1 MASRESSI
9 DDLPSNRPFSAQ
21 IGLIVA
27 LLLVSCIL
35 LISRWVS
42 ESENNSEVYV
52 IVEQMP
58 ELVGGIRGLQ
68 AKVRYPEIAR
78 KARVEG
84 RVIVQ
89 FIVDK
94 NGSVRD
100 AKILRGVGA
109 GLDEEATRVI
119 SEHAVFTPGRQDG
132 KPVPVRLSIPIVFK
146 LDNELES
153 LSDQSQSPGKQD
165 VYKFVEQWPELIGGT
180 RGLQAKI
187 KYPEIARKAHVEG
200 RVIVQF
206 IVDENG
212 NVRDAEILRG
222 AGAGL
227 DEEAIR
233 VIYEHAEFTPGRQDG
248 KPVPVR
254 LSIPIVFKL
263 DNEFESLSD
272 QSQSS
277 EKQDVYEIVEQMPE
291 LIGGIGALQA
301 KVKYPEI
308 ARKAHVEGRVVVQF
322 IVDENGNVRDAEVV
336 RRAGAGLDEEA
347 TRVIV
352 EEARFIPGHQSGR
365 TVSTK
370 MSLPIVFTLR

>member
-9 DDLPSNRPFSAQ
+9 DDLPSNRPFSVQ

-27 LLLVSCIL
+27 LLLVSSIL
-35 LISRWVS
+35 LISRWDS
-42 ESENNSEVYV
+42 ESGNDSEVYE
-52 IVEQMP
+52 IVEEMP
-58 ELVGGIRGLQ
+58 ELIGGLSGLQ
-68 AKVRYPEIAR
+68 AKVTYPEIAR
-78 KARVEG
+78 KANVEG

-100 AKILRGVGA
+100 AKILRRVGA
-109 GLDEEATRVI
+109 GLDEEASRVI
-119 SEHAVFTPGRQDG
+119 MEEAKFIPGRQDG
-132 KPVPVRLSIPIVFK
+132 KPVAVRLSIPIVFK
-146 LDNELES
+146 LRNEFES
-153 LSDQSQSPGKQD
+153 LSDQSKSPENQD
-165 VYKFVEQWPELIGGT
+165 VYEIVEENPRLIGGV
-180 RGLQAKI
+180 RGLQAKV

-200 RVIVQF
+200 RVIVQLV
-206 IVDENG
+206 VDENG
-212 NVRDAEILRG
+212 NGRDAEILRG

-248 KPVPVR
+248 KPVAVR
-254 LSIPIVFKL
+254 VSIPIVFKL
-263 DNEFESLSD
+263 DNELESLSD

-308 ARKAHVEGRVVVQF
+308 AQKAHVEGRVVVQF
-322 IVDENGNVRDAEVV
+322 IVDENGDVRDAEVV
-336 RRAGAGLDEEA
+336 RGAGAGLDEEA
-347 TRVIV
+347 TRVIM
-352 EEARFIPGHQSGR
+352 EEAKFIPGRQSGR
-365 TVSTK
+365 AVPTK
-370 MSLPIVFTLR
+370 TSLPIVFKLR

>member
-1 MASRESSI
+1 
-9 DDLPSNRPFSAQ
+9 
-21 IGLIVA
+21 
-27 LLLVSCIL
+27 
-35 LISRWVS
+35 
-42 ESENNSEVYV
+42 
-52 IVEQMP
+52 MP
-58 ELVGGIRGLQ
+58 ELIGGIRGLQ
-68 AKVRYPEIAR
+68 AKVTYPEIAL

-94 NGSVRD
+94 NGSVRE

-132 KPVPVRLSIPIVFK
+132 KPVAVRLSIPIVFK
-146 LDNELES
+146 LRNEFES
-153 LSDQSQSPGKQD
+153 LSDQSQSPEKQD
-165 VYKFVEQWPELIGGT
+165 VYEIVEERPRLIGGI
-180 RGLQAKI
+180 RGLQAKV

-200 RVIVQF
+200 RVIVQL

-233 VIYEHAEFTPGRQDG
+233 VISEHAEFTPGRQDG
-248 KPVPVR
+248 KPVAVR

-277 EKQDVYEIVEQMPE
+277 ENQDVYEIVEQMPE
-291 LIGGIGALQA
+291 LIGGIRGLYA

-308 ARKAHVEGRVVVQF
+308 ARKANVEGRVIVQF
-322 IVDENGNVRDAEVV
+322 IVDENGNVHDAEVL
-336 RRAGAGLDEEA
+336 REAGAGLDEEA
-347 TRVIV
+347 TRVIM
-352 EEARFIPGHQSGR
+352 EEAKFIPGYQSGR
-365 TVSTK
+365 AVSTK
-370 MSLPIVFTLR
+370 MSLPIVFKLR

>member
-9 DDLPSNRPFSAQ
+9 DDLPSNRPFSVQ

-27 LLLVSCIL
+27 LLLVSSIL
-35 LISRWVS
+35 LISRWDS
-42 ESENNSEVYV
+42 ESGNDSEVYE
-52 IVEQMP
+52 IVEEMP
-58 ELVGGIRGLQ
+58 ELIGGLSGLQ
-68 AKVRYPEIAR
+68 AKVTYPEIAR
-78 KARVEG
+78 KANVEG

-100 AKILRGVGA
+100 AKILRRVGA
-109 GLDEEATRVI
+109 GLDEEASRVI
-119 SEHAVFTPGRQDG
+119 MEEAKFIPGRQDG
-132 KPVPVRLSIPIVFK
+132 KPVAVRLSIPIVFK
-146 LDNELES
+146 LRNEFES
-153 LSDQSQSPGKQD
+153 LSDQSKSPENQD
-165 VYKFVEQWPELIGGT
+165 VYEIVEENPRLIGGV
-180 RGLQAKI
+180 RGLQAKV

-200 RVIVQF
+200 RVIVQLV
-206 IVDENG
+206 VDENG
-212 NVRDAEILRG
+212 NGRDAEILRG

-248 KPVPVR
+248 KPVAVR
-254 LSIPIVFKL
+254 VSIPIVFKL
-263 DNEFESLSD
+263 DNELESLSD

-308 ARKAHVEGRVVVQF
+308 AQKAHVEGRVVVQF
-322 IVDENGNVRDAEVV
+322 IVDENGDVRDAEVV
-336 RRAGAGLDEEA
+336 RGAGAGLDEEA
-347 TRVIV
+347 TRVIM
-352 EEARFIPGHQSGR
+352 EEAKFIPGHQSGR
-365 TVSTK
+365 AVPTK
-370 MSLPIVFTLR
+370 TSLPIVFKLR

>member
-9 DDLPSNRPFSAQ
+9 DDLPSNRPFSVQ

-27 LLLVSCIL
+27 LLLVSFIL
-35 LISRWVS
+35 LISMWDSNS
-42 ESENNSEVYV
+42 ESNSDVYV
-52 IVEQMP
+52 IVEQSP
-58 ELVGGIRGLQ
+58 ELIGGLSGLQ
-68 AKVRYPEIAR
+68 AKVKYPESAR
-78 KARVEG
+78 KANIEG

-89 FIVDK
+89 FIVDETGK
-94 NGSVRD
+94 VRN
-100 AKILRGVGA
+100 AVVLRGVDA

-119 SEHAVFTPGRQDG
+119 SEHAEFTPGRQDG
-132 KPVPVRLSIPIVFK
+132 KPVAVRLSIPIVFK
-146 LDNELES
+146 LRNELES
-153 LSDQSQSPGKQD
+153 LSDQSQSPEKQD
-165 VYKFVEQWPELIGGT
+165 VYAIVEESPRLIGGI
-180 RGLQAKI
+180 RGLQAKV

-200 RVIVQF
+200 RVIVQL

-233 VIYEHAEFTPGRQDG
+233 VISEHAEFTPGRQDG

-291 LIGGIGALQA
+291 LIGGIGGLHAR
-301 KVKYPEI
+301 VKYPEI
-308 ARKAHVEGRVVVQF
+308 ARKAQVEGRVVVQF
-322 IVDENGNVRDAEVV
+322 IVDENGNARDAEVLLG
-336 RRAGAGLDEEA
+336 AGAGLDEEA
-347 TRVIV
+347 TRVIM
-352 EEARFIPGHQSGR
+352 EEAKFIPGHQSGR
-365 TVSTK
+365 AVSTK
-370 MSLPIVFTLR
+370 MSLPIVFKLR

>member
-9 DDLPSNRPFSAQ
+9 DDLPSNRPFSVQ

-27 LLLVSCIL
+27 LLLVSSIL
-35 LISRWVS
+35 LISRWDS
-42 ESENNSEVYV
+42 ESENNSEVYE

-58 ELVGGIRGLQ
+58 ELIGGIRGLQ
-68 AKVRYPEIAR
+68 AKVTYPEIAR

-94 NGSVRD
+94 TGNVRN
-100 AKILRGVGA
+100 AQVLRGVGG

-132 KPVPVRLSIPIVFK
+132 KPVSVRLAIPIVFK
-146 LDNELES
+146 LRNELES
-153 LSDQSQSPGKQD
+153 LSDESQPSEKQD
-165 VYKFVEQWPELIGGT
+165 VYEIVEQMPELIGGI
-180 RGLQAKI
+180 RGLHAKV

-227 DEEAIR
+227 DEEAVR
-233 VIYEHAEFTPGRQDG
+233 VISEHAVFTPGRQDG

-254 LSIPIVFKL
+254 VAIPIVFKL

-291 LIGGIGALQA
+291 LIGGVRGLQA
-301 KVKYPEI
+301 KIKYPEL
-308 ARKAHVEGRVVVQF
+308 ARKAHVEGRVIVQF
-322 IVDENGNVRDAEVV
+322 IVDENGDVRDAEVL
-336 RRAGAGLDEEA
+336 RGAGAGLDEEA
-347 TRVIV
+347 TRVIM
-352 EEARFIPGHQSGR
+352 EEAKFIPGHQSGR
-365 TVSTK
+365 AVPTMT
-370 MSLPIVFTLR
+370 SLPIVFKLR